1 MANSRSIRDTL
12 DAYSTVNA
20 SNNVGIATR
29 VVDGITSY
37 YQGLLGT
44 TMFNWVGPHFM
55 NDNGVDTYTGSY
67 PLYTNIVWQHLLSG
81 HGIDVSGNP
90 QTNGNYGKWDGYGAF
105 NNLNQG
111 LKHYNDSVQLGK
123 GISANII
130 PGSST
135 LGALGTG
142 LLSGT
147 SLDAV
152 ASGNGT
158 YRTLNIKMSD
168 FRGLSSVDSADSS
181 YVYNQ
186 QDGAEEIHSTGPIAV
201 GDAVQNWSSGQGA

>member
-12 DAYSTVNA
+12 DAYSSVNA
-20 SNNVGIATR
+20 STNVGIATK
-29 VVDGITSY
+29 VVDAITNY
-37 YQGLLGT
+37 YEGLVGST
-44 TMFNWVGPHFM
+44 IFNWVGPNFM
-55 NDNGVDTYTGSY
+55 DDNGTNTYTGSY
-67 PLYTNIVWQHLLSG
+67 PFYTNIVWQHLLSG

-90 QTNGNYGKWDGYGAF
+90 QTNSNYGKLDGYGAYA
-105 NNLNQG
+105 NYNQG

-123 GISANII
+123 GITTNIV
-130 PGSST
+130 PGSTS
-135 LGALGTG
+135 LGALGSG

-152 ASGNGT
+152 AAGNNT

-186 QDGAEEIHSTGPIAV
+186 QDGNEEIHSTGPIAV
-201 GDAVQNWSSGQGA
+201 GDAVQNWSLPSGN